1 MLVNEFVLTGSV
13 FLFFCWEFQSFYK
26 FVFIFVRI
34 LFFCLFWSI
43 RVVYVLFW
51 EQGNKYY
58 RGDKFI

>member
-1 MLVNEFVLTGSV
+1 MLVNEFVLMGSV